1 MEPDEM
7 SSWFL
12 FFFRM
17 KNIILSIPKKN
28 INIVASHN
36 YKRITKV
43 GIQPYNLQK
52 ILTASMMEIEK
63 LNF

>member
-1 MEPDEM
+1 
-7 SSWFL
+7 
-12 FFFRM
+12 M

>member
-1 MEPDEM
+1 MI
-7 SSWFL
+7 S
-12 FFFRM
+12 FFFYNE
-17 KNIILSIPKKN
+17 KHYFINTKKN

>member
-1 MEPDEM
+1 
-7 SSWFL
+7 
-12 FFFRM
+12 M
-17 KNIILSIPKKN
+17 KKHYFIDTKKY
-28 INIVASHN
+28 INIVASHD

-43 GIQPYNLQK
+43 GIQPYNSQK